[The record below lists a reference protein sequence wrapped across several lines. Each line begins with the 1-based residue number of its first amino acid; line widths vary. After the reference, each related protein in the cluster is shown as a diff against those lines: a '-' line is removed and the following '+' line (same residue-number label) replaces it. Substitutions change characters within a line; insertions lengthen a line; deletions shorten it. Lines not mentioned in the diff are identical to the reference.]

1 MGRPKVFD
9 TPDRFGKVITDFIKY
24 CKDNNIFPS
33 DYQLRIYSG
42 IPYST
47 LYNYCTGGK
56 GSDDEDRYKPYLNEY
71 KKLIEFREDFILNV
85 QGKRD
90 SFAIFLLKQQKNGGY
105 SDAPQ
110 LDITAKELT
119 VKTSGIGDKA
129 FD

>member
-24 CKDNNIFPS
+24 CKDNNIFPT
-33 DYQLRIYSG
+33 DYQLSVFSG
-42 IPYST
+42 IPDST
-47 LYNYCTGGK
+47 LYNYCSGGK
-56 GSDDEDRYKPYLNEY
+56 GSDDEDRYKPYLAEY
-71 KKLIEFREDFILNV
+71 KKLIKFREDWII

-90 SFAIFLLKQQKNGGY
+90 AFAIFLLKQPKNGGY
-105 SDAPQ
+105 SDSPQ

-119 VKTSGIGDKA
+119 VKTAGIGDKA